1 MVLPTKSACAPTLQ
15 HEPLFP
21 TINTLAAMGAVA
33 SSSLLAG
40 PTCTWALSTCLA
52 LALCYVLAKLPTFI
66 SRVRVWNYYCSS
78 HTSWYNVSGTAPCRS
93 CQT

>member
-1 MVLPTKSACAPTLQ
+1 
-15 HEPLFP
+15 
-21 TINTLAAMGAVA
+21 MGAVA